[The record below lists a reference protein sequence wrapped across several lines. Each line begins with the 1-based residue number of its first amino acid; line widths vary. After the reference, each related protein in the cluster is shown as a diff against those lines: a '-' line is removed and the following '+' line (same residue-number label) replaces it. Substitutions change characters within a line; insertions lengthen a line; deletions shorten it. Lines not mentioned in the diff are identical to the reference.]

1 MYLVYL
7 VCAWGNSEPNAKR
20 EDTQVE
26 NLVLLPGAGDR
37 RRGPFDGG
45 PEPLLSLH
53 VGYLAALGG
62 GDVEC
67 VHDLVE
73 LGADLRGLHRKPRVL
88 DRHGYAVE
96 KPRRVVRDNLQ
107 DRRRLLTL
115 AVERH
120 ADGLRGNLHLRR
132 ERIPSPRK
140 LRRVVAD
147 DGDKDGQE

>member
-1 MYLVYL
+1 
-7 VCAWGNSEPNAKR
+7 
-20 EDTQVE
+20 
-26 NLVLLPGAGDR
+26 
-37 RRGPFDGG
+37 
-45 PEPLLSLH
+45 
-53 VGYLAALGG
+53 
-62 GDVEC
+62 
-67 VHDLVE
+67 
-73 LGADLRGLHRKPRVL
+73 
-88 DRHGYAVE
+88 
-96 KPRRVVRDNLQ
+96 VRDNLQ